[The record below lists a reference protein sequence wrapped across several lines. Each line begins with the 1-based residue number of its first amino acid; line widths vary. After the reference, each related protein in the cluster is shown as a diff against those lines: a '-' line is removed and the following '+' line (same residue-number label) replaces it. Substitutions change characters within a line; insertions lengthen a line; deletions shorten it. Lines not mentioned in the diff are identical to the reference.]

1 MNIQTKKWE
10 QKLLDACG
18 KNLHEKLGDPVPS
31 KTVVG
36 TISNYYVERWG
47 FSPDCKI
54 VAFTG
59 DNPASLIGLLASYF
73 ARFVCFLKVV
83 FRYEAK

>member
-1 MNIQTKKWE
+1 MNIQTKQWE
-10 QKLLDACG
+10 PKLLDACG

-31 KTVVG
+31 KSVVG
-36 TISNYYVERWG
+36 NISNYYVERWG

-59 DNPASLIGLLASYF
+59 DNPASLIGLFNDLICKFAYF
-73 ARFVCFLKVV
+73 KRLV
-83 FRYEAK
+83 FRYEVK

>member
-1 MNIQTKKWE
+1 MLNITTKKWE

-18 KNLHEKLGDPVPS
+18 PNLAEKLGEPVPS

-36 TISNYYVERWG
+36 SISSYYVERWG
-47 FSPDCKI
+47 FNPDCKI

-59 DNPASLIGLLASYF
+59 DNPASLIGKEKMYL
-73 ARFVCFLKVV
+73 
-83 FRYEAK
+83 E